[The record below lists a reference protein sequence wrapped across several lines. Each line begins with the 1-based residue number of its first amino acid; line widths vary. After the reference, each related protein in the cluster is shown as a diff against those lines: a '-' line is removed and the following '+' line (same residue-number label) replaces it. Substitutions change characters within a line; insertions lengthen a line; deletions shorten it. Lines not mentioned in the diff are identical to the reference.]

1 MLTAKCNMNERAK
14 EVHVAYKKAADDMFC
29 ILREL
34 VEKECVYSPLYDE
47 RINAFEKL
55 SRKANHYRAYFPKPK
70 AWYEVDLLLRCSA
83 VGETLC
89 DYYLREEENID
100 IREPFLRRVKAL
112 HKELVD
118 YVPQIISK
126 KNPLWNCVIKLSLI
140 LNREFDKLEEYEE
153 SARYYRCIS
162 QFGPYGTDD
171 NNRLWVEIA
180 MLEQYNWVYARK
192 DIFASKKTCLR
203 HIERTELILSVH
215 RSLLR
220 RKMNKNED
228 ACSWI
233 ELEILWILE
242 GLAQWADLHN
252 RRVSYLYDLWR
263 IGQKDEVLRD
273 HMKEDIAAFL
283 IEIPHEKLDI
293 KHAKQRIKVLKELSK
308 YFD

>member
-1 MLTAKCNMNERAK
+1 MKKNNKERAK
-14 EVHVAYKKAADDMFC
+14 DVYAAYMRAADDMFS
-29 ILREL
+29 ILKEL
-34 VEKECVYSPLYDE
+34 VDKDGVYSPQYDE
-47 RINAFEKL
+47 RINAFDKL
-55 SRKANHYRAYFPKPK
+55 SRMANKYRDYFPKPQ
-70 AWYEVDLLLRCSA
+70 AWYEKDMHLRASV
-83 VGETLC
+83 VGEALC
-89 DYYLREEENID
+89 DYYLQQDEDID
-100 IREPFLRRVKAL
+100 FREPFFRRVEAL
-112 HKELVD
+112 YKELVN
-118 YVPQIISK
+118 YVPYIRSK
-126 KNPLWNCVIKLSLI
+126 KNILWDCFINLNFLLS
-140 LNREFDKLEEYEE
+140 RELDKMEEDEE
-153 SARYYRCIS
+153 SAKYYERIS
-162 QFGPYGTDD
+162 KYGPYGNDD
-171 NNRLWVEIA
+171 NNRRWVEIA
-180 MLEQYNWVYARK
+180 MLEQYYWVHARK
-192 DIFASKKTCLR
+192 DIFATKKTCLR
-203 HIERTELILSVH
+203 HIERTEQILSVH